1 MSISRRNV
9 LQSAGASA
17 LLAGIGQ
24 AAWAQGHFEIARIIT
39 GFAAGGTSDT
49 ICRRLATKLQG
60 DYAKSAVVE
69 NKTGAGGQIGALNHV
84 LRRFGRLSPRQAR
97 CCQ

>member
-1 MSISRRNV
+1 MTISRRQV

-24 AAWAQGHFEIARIIT
+24 SAFAQAQIDTAKIIT

-49 ICRRLATKLQG
+49 ICRRVAQKLQG

-69 NKTGAGGQIGALNHV
+69 NKTGAG
-84 LRRFGRLSPRQAR
+84 
-97 CCQ
+97 